1 MLLASAVAVVL
12 AGVLVVVTVRMFFAT
27 DRALVTAEQALRRQ
41 QAWTTERAHFIYNR
55 SRIADGVQ
63 TGTEAVAFGS
73 AVTRAGHKA
82 IAAIPFGLMR
92 AIPATRE
99 RGRRLQAAH
108 DEKAE
113 QLYGSIETMS
123 SRIADGVRRRLV
135 GEGLPVGRELTEAEA
150 TQILQIEWDEEL
162 PPE

>member
-1 MLLASAVAVVL
+1 MLLASAVLVVAL
-12 AGVLVVVTVRMFFAT
+12 AAVLVVVTVRMFFAT
-27 DRALVTAEQALRRQ
+27 DRAMVRAEQALRRQ
-41 QAWTTERAHFIYNR
+41 RAWSTERGHFIYNR

-108 DEKAE
+108 DERAE
-113 QLYGSIETMS
+113 QIYGSIETMS

-135 GEGLPVGRELTEAEA
+135 GEGLPIGRELTEAEA
-150 TQILQIEWDEEL
+150 TQILKIEWDED
-162 PPE
+162 

>member
-1 MLLASAVAVVL
+1 MLLASAVIAVVL
-12 AGVLVVVTVRMFFAT
+12 AAVLLALTVRAFFAA
-27 DRALVTAEQALRRQ
+27 DRSLMHAERALRRQ
-41 QAWTTERAHFIYNR
+41 HAWATERGHFLSNR
-55 SRIADGVQ
+55 ARIADGVQ

-113 QLYGSIETMS
+113 QIYGSIENMS

-150 TQILQIEWDEEL
+150 TQILRIEWDEDED
-162 PPE
+162 